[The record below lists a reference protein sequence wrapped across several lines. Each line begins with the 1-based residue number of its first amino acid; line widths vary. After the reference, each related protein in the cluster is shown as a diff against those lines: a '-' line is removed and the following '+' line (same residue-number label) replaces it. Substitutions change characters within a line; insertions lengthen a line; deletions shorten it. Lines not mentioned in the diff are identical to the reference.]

1 MSLNYSRCLSQKYA
15 FACAC
20 ANLQERQTWKNAED
34 GGRRTRKRRT
44 QNGTAATHPTREE
57 VTETREEGDAIE
69 REREES
75 DKWDAGRCRRDG
87 KKRKEQRAERE
98 QMQERERER
107 HTREERED
115 REYKLW
121 RERERETREGR
132 GDQEAK
138 RYRDDDER
146 RQDKTGKNAPD
157 LTRQK
162 PIKQDTTRLDYTKA
176 IQEEK
181 IQDRTDQ
188 TRPGH
193 V

>member
-34 GGRRTRKRRT
+34 GGHRTRKRRT

-98 QMQERERER
+98 QMQERERDIRER
-107 HTREERED
+107 SEKTENINYGEREK
-115 REYKLW
+115 EK
-121 RERERETREGR
+121 RERGGATKRRRDTETTTR
-132 GDQEAK
+132 A
-138 RYRDDDER
+138 
-146 RQDKTGKNAPD
+146 DKT
-157 LTRQK
+157 
-162 PIKQDTTRLDYTKA
+162 KQEITH
-176 IQEEK
+176 
-181 IQDRTDQ
+181 Q
-188 TRPGH
+188 T
-193 V
+193 